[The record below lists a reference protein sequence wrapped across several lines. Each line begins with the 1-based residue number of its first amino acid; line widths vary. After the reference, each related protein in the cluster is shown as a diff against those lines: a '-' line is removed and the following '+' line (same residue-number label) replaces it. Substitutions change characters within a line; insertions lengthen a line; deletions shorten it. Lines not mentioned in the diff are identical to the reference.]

1 MTIRCLVSIEVG
13 PTVLIMNSV
22 FVAVGMRH
30 LFIDRSVVDRG
41 VVDRG
46 REREVLGAVVS
57 GVVGQ
62 VIRPGLGQDNN
73 CQGSNQELRRSRIN

>member
-46 REREVLGAVVS
+46 R
-57 GVVGQ
+57 
-62 VIRPGLGQDNN
+62 
-73 CQGSNQELRRSRIN
+73 

>member
-41 VVDRG
+41 

-62 VIRPGLGQDNN
+62 VIRPGLGQDKN
-73 CQGSNQELRRSRIN
+73 CQGSNHELRRSRIN

>member
-30 LFIDRSVVDRG
+30 LFRDRS

-73 CQGSNQELRRSRIN
+73 CQGSNHELRRSRIN